1 MPIYSFR
8 GKTPVVDPTA
18 WVAPTAT
25 LIGDVVLGPHVS
37 VWFGAVLRADMH
49 FIRVGAYSN
58 LQDNVVVHVTKD
70 LYPTEIGE
78 YVTVGHGA
86 IVHACRVGSRCLI
99 GMGAIVMD
107 GAEVGDESLVAAGAL
122 VPPGMRI
129 PPRSLVMGVPARVVR
144 ALSDEEV
151 ARIHENTL
159 LYVEYKDVYGADGQF
174 GR

>member
-1 MPIYSFR
+1 MPVYSLG

-25 LIGDVVLGPHVS
+25 LVGDVVLGPHVS

-49 FIRVGAYSN
+49 FIRVGAYTN

-86 IVHACRVGSRCLI
+86 VVHACRVGSRCLI
-99 GMGAIVMD
+99 GMGAVLLD
-107 GAEVGDESLVAAGAL
+107 GAEIGDESLVAAGAL
-122 VPPGMRI
+122 VPPGLRV

-144 ALSDEEV
+144 TLSDEEV
-151 ARIHENTL
+151 ARIQENARV
-159 LYVEYKDVYGADGQF
+159 YVEYKDRYSALVAGC
-174 GR
+174 

>member
-25 LIGDVVLGPHVS
+25 LIGDVTLGPHVS

-49 FIRVGAYSN
+49 FIRVGAYTN
-58 LQDNVVVHVTKD
+58 LQDNVIVHVAQD

-99 GMGAIVMD
+99 GMGAIVLD
-107 GAEVGDESLVAAGAL
+107 GAEIGDESLVAAGAL
-122 VPPGMRI
+122 VPPGLRV

-144 ALSDEEV
+144 SLSDEEV
-151 ARIHENTL
+151 ARIYENTMT
-159 LYVEYKDVYGADGQF
+159 YVDYKDVYKNSIY
-174 GR
+174 